1 MFGLAFCEKRV
12 EKVEK
17 KIRACLLTFVSTR
30 IILLLLQKKGGG
42 LDMSPRTGRP
52 TDDKKELRLQL
63 RVSVG
68 NVKKL
73 EYAAEVLGLTKAEII
88 RRGIELMYEKAQR
101 EAKK

>member
-1 MFGLAFCEKRV
+1 
-12 EKVEK
+12 
-17 KIRACLLTFVSTR
+17 
-30 IILLLLQKKGGG
+30 
-42 LDMSPRTGRP
+42 MSPRTGRP

-73 EYAAEVLGLTKAEII
+73 EYAAEVLGLPKAEII